1 MSIGEVKATIREGVQ
16 AAREGCATIEQ
27 ATAQVAEA
35 VAGARS
41 ATHDTRDPDV
51 KRCFDEL
58 AAATHEADLT
68 IRRFVASIDSAN
80 AYIVSVG

>member
-1 MSIGEVKATIREGVQ
+1 MSVGEVKATIREGIQ

-27 ATAQVAEA
+27 ASTQIAEA
-35 VAGARS
+35 VAEARS
-41 ATHDTRDPDV
+41 ASHDSRDPDV

-58 AAATHEADLT
+58 VAATREADLT

-80 AYIVSVG
+80 AYIASVG